1 MFTFFMKKKIR
12 RDLRAVARATRFLN
26 LSEINSVMVFF
37 SIEQYDAA
45 DSFIKR
51 LREMGKEVSGWTYR
65 PKRNK
70 KEIPETEYRIFD
82 EKEDF
87 DWMGE
92 PWSDAIDELLAA
104 PCDVMI
110 DLTIAPCYPLTYLF
124 VQRGSVFKVGVG
136 KSFEPN
142 LYNFTITP
150 VKKKDTSF
158 FAEQVIFY
166 LKSIHS

>member
-1 MFTFFMKKKIR
+1 MFTFFIKKKIR
-12 RDLRAVARATRFLN
+12 RDLRAAAHAKRFLN

-65 PKRNK
+65 PKKHK
-70 KEIPETEYRIFD
+70 KKIPETEYRIFH
-82 EKEDF
+82 EKGDF
-87 DWMGE
+87 DWTGE
-92 PWSDAIDELLAA
+92 PWSDTIDELLAA

-110 DLTIAPCYPLTYLF
+110 DLTITPCYPLTYLF
-124 VQRGSVFKVGVG
+124 VQRGLVFKVGVG

-142 LYNFTITP
+142 LYNLTITP
-150 VKKKDTSF
+150 VKNKETSF